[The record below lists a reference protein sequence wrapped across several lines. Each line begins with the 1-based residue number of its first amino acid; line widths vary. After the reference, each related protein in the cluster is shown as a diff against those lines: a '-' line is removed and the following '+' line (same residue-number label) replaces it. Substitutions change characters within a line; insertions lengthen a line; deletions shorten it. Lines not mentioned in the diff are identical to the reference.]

1 MKKQLIYILLT
12 CFVVL
17 YAQANAAQAAKADST
32 KKEEPKK
39 KWYETLSIRGYA
51 QVRYNRLLETNK
63 KLKCEQCDKS
73 IGDNGGFFIRRARLV
88 FSGYV
93 HDKVYIY
100 IQPDFAS
107 APLSTQMNFVQIRD
121 AYVDVAIDNKKEFR
135 FRVGQSKVP
144 YGFDNLQ
151 SSQNRLAFD
160 RSDAINSGTANE
172 RDIGVNFFWA
182 PSAIRDR
189 FKKLVEDGLKGTGD
203 YGVVALGVY
212 NGQTANKPELNNRPH
227 VVARVSYPFM
237 FKNGQF
243 IEAGISGYYG
253 EYNIPTDQRNSATL
267 GASRFLDKRVAASV
281 ILYPQPFGF
290 QAEYTMGYGP
300 RFNTF
305 TSTIDA
311 DKSLQGGYVQLMYM
325 IKAGKQLIT
334 PYARSQYY
342 DGGKK
347 HEMDARSYI
356 VREHEFGVEWQPWK
370 YVELTAA
377 YTISDRTFEDQKNP
391 DNNQKGN
398 FLRLQLQFNY

>member
-1 MKKQLIYILLT
+1 MGKQWLYILVM
-12 CFVVL
+12 FFI
-17 YAQANAAQAAKADST
+17 AQNSFGFAPEDSL

-39 KWYETLSIRGYA
+39 KWYEVLSVRGYT

-63 KLKCEQCDKS
+63 NLKCEQCDKS
-73 IGDNGGFFIRRARLV
+73 IGDGGGFFIRRARLV

-93 HDKVYIY
+93 HEKVYIY

-121 AYVDVAIDNKKEFR
+121 AYVDVAIDKKKEFR

-172 RDIGVNFFWA
+172 RDIGINFFWA
-182 PSAIRDR
+182 PSTIRDR
-189 FKKLVEDGLKGTGD
+189 FKKLVDDGLKGSGD

-212 NGQTANKPELNNRPH
+212 NGQTANKSELNNRPH
-227 VVARVSYPFM
+227 IVSRVSYPFM
-237 FKNGQF
+237 FKSGQF
-243 IEAGISGYYG
+243 LEAGICGYYG
-253 EYNIPTDQRNSATL
+253 EYTIPADQRNTATL
-267 GASRFLDKRVAASV
+267 GATSFLDKRVAANI

-300 RFNTF
+300 RFNAF
-305 TSTIDA
+305 TTTIEGEKA
-311 DKSLQGGYVQLMYM
+311 LQGGYAQIMYM
-325 IKAGKQLIT
+325 IKVRKQIIT
-334 PYARSQYY
+334 PYIRSQYY

-347 HEMDARSYI
+347 HEMDARSYV
-356 VREHEFGVEWQPWK
+356 VREHEFGIEWQPLK
-370 YVELTAA
+370 YIELTAA
-377 YTISDRTFEDQKNP
+377 YTISDRKLEDFKSP
-391 DNNQKGN
+391 DNKQQGN